1 MNEDLILINVE
12 LGEHGLYYGTSPQEK
27 GLLVTGKSIKEMMDR
42 VPSALTELRRVEKNL
57 CQDTPE
63 PAESKGS
70 AQALP
75 NDQSGPEKSLGQI
88 CHDARE
94 QWWLENKRMTPQDY
108 SELTLAGREVTEFAA
123 QAVAS
128 KVRAETI
135 EECCRLLVQKAEDH
149 AHVAKNFTFGKQEII
164 MAKGQ
169 AFAEAVSALCEL
181 RSLKGSKA
189 NDAT

>member
-1 MNEDLILINVE
+1 L
-12 LGEHGLYYGTSPQEK
+12 S
-27 GLLVTGKSIKEMMDR
+27 
-42 VPSALTELRRVEKNL
+42 
-57 CQDTPE
+57 
-63 PAESKGS
+63 
-70 AQALP
+70 LP
-75 NDQSGPEKSLGQI
+75 DGQSGPEKSLGQI
-88 CHDARE
+88 AYEGGVRWANFIPAVNADWYALPKTTRAHWEAC
-94 QWWLENKRMTPQDY
+94 
-108 SELTLAGREVTEFAA
+108 A
-123 QAVAS
+123 QAAAD

-189 NDAT
+189 NEAT